1 MTARFADKV
10 ALVTGGGTGIGRAT
24 ALALARAGATVV
36 VAGRT
41 AGPLDETV
49 ALIRAAGGQA
59 DAIPA
64 DITQSEQVAGLIDQ
78 VAHRHARL
86 DVAVNNAGILGAPGP
101 LADLDVVAW
110 TTVLGTNLTGLWLSM
125 KHEIRHMRAHGGGAI
140 VNVASTIGAHATVP
154 GMGAYAATK
163 AAVSTLTR
171 AAAKESIGDGIRINA
186 VSPGP
191 VDTPMS
197 RLPGET
203 DADRDARF
211 GKLLPIGRVAR
222 TDEIAAAVLWLASDE
237 ASYVAGH
244 DLVVA
249 GADTP

>member
-125 KHEIRHMRAHGGGAI
+125 KHEIRHMRAHGG
-140 VNVASTIGAHATVP
+140 
-154 GMGAYAATK
+154 
-163 AAVSTLTR
+163 
-171 AAAKESIGDGIRINA
+171 
-186 VSPGP
+186 
-191 VDTPMS
+191 
-197 RLPGET
+197 
-203 DADRDARF
+203 
-211 GKLLPIGRVAR
+211 
-222 TDEIAAAVLWLASDE
+222 
-237 ASYVAGH
+237 
-244 DLVVA
+244 
-249 GADTP
+249 